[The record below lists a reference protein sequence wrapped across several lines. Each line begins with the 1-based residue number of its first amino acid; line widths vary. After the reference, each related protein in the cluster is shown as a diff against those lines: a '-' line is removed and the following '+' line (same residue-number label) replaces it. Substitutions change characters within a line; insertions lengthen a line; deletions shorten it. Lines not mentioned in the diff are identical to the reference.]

1 MGIYDYL
8 ILSDE
13 KQWDG
18 LWDRGKY
25 LDSFKSIDCSMV
37 LYAIDKF
44 FVEVE
49 LCPIKDYIIGKK
61 VFKEGSRLEKYTNQ
75 INVSKY
81 YK

>member
-13 KQWDG
+13 NQWNT
-18 LWDRGKY
+18 LWEKGKY
-25 LDSFKSIDCSMV
+25 VDSFKSIDCSRV

-49 LCPIKDYIIGKK
+49 LCPIKEHIIAKS
-61 VFKEGSRLEKYTNQ
+61 VFKAGPSLDKYVMGFD
-75 INVSKY
+75 ILFKD
-81 YK
+81 